1 MRARLRPL
9 RQRAMARRPPG
20 QRRPSLSPRS
30 RRIAGWVA
38 AVAIV
43 GGIAIGVGIL
53 GGNADGTGVLPTPD
67 GTAAPPAADIRF
79 GTALD
84 PATQEVAEAAATSRF
99 VAGDTFA
106 YSFRPADPP
115 PTEVWVEVRR
125 EADGSGEA
133 VQEPVLHRL
142 AEDALVIAFAVP
154 AAHLFR
160 DFGEG
165 AFQMRIYLEQDGEPD
180 ATVSFELLTDATA
193 PSP

>member
-1 MRARLRPL
+1 
-9 RQRAMARRPPG
+9 MARRPPG

-30 RRIAGWVA
+30 RRLAGWIA

-43 GGIAIGVGIL
+43 AGIAIGVGIL
-53 GGNADGTGVLPTPD
+53 GGNADGSAVVPTPD
-67 GTAAPPAADIRF
+67 STVATPAAGIRF

-84 PATQEVAEAAATSRF
+84 PTTQEVAEGAATSRF

-106 YSFRPADPP
+106 YSFRPAEPP

-133 VQEPVLHRL
+133 VQEPALHRL

-154 AAHLFR
+154 AANLFR
-160 DFGEG
+160 DFGDG
-165 AFQMRIYLEQDGEPD
+165 PFQMRIYLDENGEPA
-180 ATVSFELLTDATA
+180 ATGSFELLTEATA
-193 PSP
+193 PTP